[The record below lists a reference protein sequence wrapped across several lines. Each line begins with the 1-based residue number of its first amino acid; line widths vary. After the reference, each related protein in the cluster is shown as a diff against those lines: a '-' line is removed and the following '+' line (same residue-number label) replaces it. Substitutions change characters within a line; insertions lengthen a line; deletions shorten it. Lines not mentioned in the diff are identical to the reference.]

1 MDPFQQPGQ
10 GIGSNLLQGVGGII
24 DFGNGQATGATLLVE
39 LQPGAK
45 IASFVSRFAL
55 ARPGQD
61 RDDCHHNTSTQ
72 EHDPSTPHPRIWA
85 RKWFEQNF
93 FVAFRGDRIHW
104 RSWSCLL
111 YVGFNH
117 ILVSGRREIYE
128 PLSSE

>member
-45 IASFVSRFAL
+45 IASFISRFAL
-55 ARPGQD
+55 TRPGQD

-93 FVAFRGDRIHW
+93 SLPSAATEFTGVPG
-104 RSWSCLL
+104 
-111 YVGFNH
+111 YVYCMFAL
-117 ILVSGRREIYE
+117 ITL
-128 PLSSE
+128 